1 MQLRH
6 EDVAPGDGLTERI
19 RDAANTALHA
29 IVPPLF
35 KAQQPWAV
43 MGSTASVL
51 QGIPR
56 YVPPDIDIVTTMVG
70 AYIMEGAISSLGST
84 FRPVSHSVGGPY
96 TSYFGIFEVRGVKI
110 EIMGDL
116 IIQCEDGSIDTRDH
130 WSRWS
135 DKVRVLHFDD
145 LHIPV
150 VPLEWQLVANT
161 LLGRPTR
168 VDDISSY
175 LLEHGFDRPYLD
187 ALLAD
192 EGYGARTI
200 AGVREA
206 LRLDD

>member
-1 MQLRH
+1 MQEVH
-6 EDVAPGDGLTERI
+6 EDVAPGDGMTERI
-19 RDAANTALHA
+19 RVAANAALHA

-70 AYIMEGAISSLGST
+70 AYIMEGAISSLGAT

-96 TSYFGIFEVRGVKI
+96 TSYFGIFEVQGVKV
-110 EIMGDL
+110 ELMGDL
-116 IIQCEDGSIDTRDH
+116 IIQCDDGMIDCRDH

-161 LLGRPTR
+161 LLDRPER
-168 VDDISSY
+168 VGDISRY
-175 LLEHGFDRPYLD
+175 LLAHGFDRAYVD

-192 EGYGARTI
+192 EGYGERTI
-200 AGVREA
+200 AAVREA